1 MITKF
6 WKMVREFFFSKANKE
21 LLLFLFFLALAGVF
35 WLITTLN
42 ETYEKEFAIPVSI
55 SGIPKNAVL
64 TARLS
69 APIHVTTG
77 WVSYRHLI

>member
-1 MITKF
+1 
-6 WKMVREFFFSKANKE
+6 MVREFFFSKANKE

-42 ETYEKEFAIPVSI
+42 ETYEKEYAIPVSI

-64 TARLS
+64 TSDDMRPVA
-69 APIHVTTG
+69 H
-77 WVSYRHLI
+77 